1 MVPLSLSVATAIQAA
16 GPVANPEAVVVA
28 GNARFTVLTPE
39 MIRIEY
45 SDKGKFEDRATFAI
59 QNRDLESVPAFKKS
73 EDGEFLYIT
82 TDRLSLKYRKGT
94 DPRTVPASPANLTVT
109 MNHNGQPVTWYPGK
123 PDPLNLK
130 PHSRRQQRR
139 QQAERDG
146 GWNHLPLRVG
156 CDR

>member
-1 MVPLSLSVATAIQAA
+1 MLTLTNLITIYRYRRNTAMKKSQILKNVLRGSMVPLSLSVATAIQAA

-73 EDGEFLYIT
+73 EDGEFLYIPQT
-82 TDRLSLKYRKGT
+82 VFRSNTVRAPTRALS
-94 DPRTVPASPANLTVT
+94 P
-109 MNHNGQPVTWYPGK
+109 
-123 PDPLNLK
+123 
-130 PHSRRQQRR
+130 
-139 QQAERDG
+139 
-146 GWNHLPLRVG
+146 PLRQT
-156 CDR
+156 